1 MAHITFVH
9 GIGNK
14 PAPDDLV
21 REWKIALSD
30 NDGVN
35 MDALGAT
42 TSMVYLG

>member
-14 PAPDDLV
+14 PSPDDLL
-21 REWKIALSD
+21 REWRIALSD

-35 MDALGAT
+35 LDALGAT
-42 TSMVYLG
+42 NSMVY